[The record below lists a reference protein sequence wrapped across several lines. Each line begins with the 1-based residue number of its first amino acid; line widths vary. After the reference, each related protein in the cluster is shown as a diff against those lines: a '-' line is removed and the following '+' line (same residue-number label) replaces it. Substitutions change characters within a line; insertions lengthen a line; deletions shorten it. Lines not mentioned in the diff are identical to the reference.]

1 MQLREL
7 ITEWVCGDCYAE
19 PCTCEDDNFNEGVT
33 TIFGKSGNKVVRK
46 YRCTSGTRK
55 GRIVA
60 KPSTCTAPANV
71 KAAVNMKKTRRTKG
85 KTMSIKSS
93 RTKRTSPASQK
104 LRKLNVGRRRI
115 KPRKRKG
122 AGKRL

>member
-19 PCTCEDDNFNEGVT
+19 PCQCESLEEGVT

-60 KPSTCTAPANV
+60 KASTCTAPANV
-71 KAAVNMKKTRRTKG
+71 KASVKMKSTRRKKG
-85 KTMSIKSS
+85 KTPSIKSA
-93 RTKRTSPASQK
+93 RTKRTNPASQK
-104 LRKLNVGRRRI
+104 LRKLNVGRRVI
-115 KPRKRKG
+115 KPKKRRG